1 MAQDITFS
9 VKKDDE
15 VQELTVS
22 YNYGDTLAEAT
33 ELFGEEAV
41 YSLYAAKADIWVQ
54 DFARARMKAG
64 DSLEAVQAKL
74 DARKIGV
81 VTRTKKDPV
90 GTFLTN
96 FAKMSTEQ
104 KAALLEQMKAAA
116 GQ

>member
-1 MAQDITFS
+1 MQEITFS

-15 VQELTVS
+15 VQEFTVQ
-22 YNYGDTLAEAT
+22 YNYGDTLQEAI

-64 DSLEAVQAKL
+64 DSLESIQAKL

-90 GTFLTN
+90 QTFLTN
-96 FAKMSTEQ
+96 FAKMSDAQ
-104 KAALLEQMKAAA
+104 KAGLLEQMKAAF